1 MVVIDRV
8 KEDFYQRISSDH
20 VLVLV
25 YPDVD
30 SLCACKIL
38 QTLFKADNIQYTVVC
53 VPGVAQL
60 KTAFTTHHDKVR
72 SVVLINCGGGAKLI
86 ELLQPEEHICI
97 FVVDSVRPLELDNVY
112 NQGQVHIVLREGEVL
127 EIPDFDDIYDSDQ
140 GEEDEEEGEEFFS
153 DEEVEGSVTGGKRRR
168 REGESSYEARR
179 RRHLWRRKREEI
191 LYKYGEFNYHGTAA
205 SLVLY
210 ELAWKLTRDNNELLW
225 LAITGLTEQ
234 LLHEKTDREMYVTEM
249 HRMQPHVLRLN
260 RSEEETVSAVNTMKI
275 NFVEELRLDLYRHWT
290 IYESLCNSCYTACK
304 FKVWAMKGHKNL
316 LEFLADMGLPLVQ
329 CKQKF
334 SAMDI
339 QFRENFRSWIDRS
352 AAKFGLDNMT
362 YGSFNAQIG
371 YKIKLSA
378 ADMLLS
384 TTALIENPERS
395 TEEAFLQALD
405 ALSWSNVTKI
415 LAGMETAKL
424 QQVAIKAQVR
434 NFIDTHQVVCTGPFV
449 YAYVEEGTPNMKYF
463 SRPLTLCKLAR
474 FLREAWTSSNK
485 RACDYPFILSAPVDL
500 EKGNLALFPLSSLLT
515 RTHTHTPLMVQ

>member
-38 QTLFKADNIQYTVVC
+38 QTLFKADNTQYTVVC
-53 VPGVAQL
+53 VSGISQL

-112 NQGQVHIVLREGEVL
+112 NKGQVHIVLREGEVL

-140 GEEDEEEGEEFFS
+140 QAEEDGEEEGEEFFS
-153 DEEVEGSVTGGKRRR
+153 DEEVEDSVTGGKRRR
-168 REGESSYEARR
+168 REGEASYEARR
-179 RRHLWRRKREEI
+179 KRHLWRRKREEI
-191 LYKYGEFNYHGTAA
+191 LYKYSEFNYHSTAA

-210 ELAWKLTRDNNELLW
+210 ELAWRLTRDNNELLW

-260 RSEEETVSAVNTMKI
+260 RSEEETVSAINTMKI

-290 IYESLCNSCYTACK
+290 IYDSLCNSCYTACK
-304 FKVWAMKGHKNL
+304 FKVWSLKGHKNL

-329 CKQKF
+329 CKQRF
-334 SAMDI
+334 SAMDV

-352 AAKFGLDNMT
+352 AAKFDLTTWPMAHSVHRLAT
-362 YGSFNAQIG
+362 RSSCQQQTCYSALQ
-371 YKIKLSA
+371 LS
-378 ADMLLS
+378 
-384 TTALIENPERS
+384 
-395 TEEAFLQALD
+395 
-405 ALSWSNVTKI
+405 
-415 LAGMETAKL
+415 
-424 QQVAIKAQVR
+424 
-434 NFIDTHQVVCTGPFV
+434 
-449 YAYVEEGTPNMKYF
+449 
-463 SRPLTLCKLAR
+463 
-474 FLREAWTSSNK
+474 
-485 RACDYPFILSAPVDL
+485 
-500 EKGNLALFPLSSLLT
+500 
-515 RTHTHTPLMVQ
+515 